1 MRVFP
6 LFLSLLAATAACRG
20 FGEVLEVPSAA
31 DTTIFSI
38 NPDNSLG
45 SEPDLIV
52 GGLARGGHRARMLVR
67 FPGVTNLPP
76 GAVVTAVSVA
86 FSVSRENSIGPVA
99 NVGLHRVLQAWGEG
113 TGSGQTGSLAGNGAA
128 TWVNRVHPATAWGA
142 PGGLAGTDFAAAAS
156 ATSTW
161 DAPARYTF
169 ASTAAL
175 VADVEGWRSNPAANQ
190 GWILVASN
198 ETVARSARR
207 VSGREVAV
215 AAQRPVLRVE
225 YTLPQPPVPPEITS
239 VTRVAAGI
247 ELRLKGE
254 SGWLYELQF
263 REELSAGTWQAL
275 TNFVAKL
282 QPLDTVV
289 VEPVSEASRLY
300 RLVGVA
306 QVD

>member
-6 LFLSLLAATAACRG
+6 LFLSLLAAATACRG

-76 GAVVTAVSVA
+76 GAVVSSASVS
-86 FSVSRENSIGPVA
+86 FSVTKENSIGPVA
-99 NVGLHRVLQAWGEG
+99 SVGLHRVLQGWGEG
-113 TGSGQTGSLAGNGAA
+113 AGFGQTGSAAGQGAA
-128 TWVNRVHPATAWGA
+128 TWVNRAHPATAWAA
-142 PGGLAGTDFAAAAS
+142 PGGLAGTDFAGTAS
-156 ATSTW
+156 AQSTW
-161 DAPARYTF
+161 DAAARYTF
-169 ASTAAL
+169 ASTPGL
-175 VADVEGWRSNPAANQ
+175 VADVEAWRSLPGSNH
-190 GWILVASN
+190 GWILIASN
-198 ETVARSARR
+198 EGVARSARR

-225 YTLPQPPVPPEITS
+225 YTLPPPPVPPEITS
-239 VTRVAAGI
+239 VTRVAGGV

-275 TNFVAKL
+275 TNLVAKF
-282 QPLDTVV
+282 QSLDAVV
-289 VEPVSEASRLY
+289 VEPVEAGSRLY
-300 RLVGVA
+300 RLVRVA